1 MSSDCDLIFIQVVQ
15 WHQDRACGR
24 DWILENVR
32 GASALIVT
40 IVDKASGFGQVSL
53 ITQIIIICRWM
64 RKYWMQVNRAVWIHT
79 RLTLDFS
86 WG

>member
-15 WHQDRACGR
+15 WQQDKACGR

-40 IVDKASGFGQVSL
+40 IVDKVIGF
-53 ITQIIIICRWM
+53 
-64 RKYWMQVNRAVWIHT
+64 
-79 RLTLDFS
+79 
-86 WG
+86 

>member
-15 WHQDRACGR
+15 WQQGKACGR

-40 IVDKASGFGQVSL
+40 IIDKVSGFYRL
-53 ITQIIIICRWM
+53 ITQIIIICRWT
-64 RKYWMQVNRAVWIHT
+64 RKCWMQVNRAVRIHFS
-79 RLTLDFS
+79 LILDPS
-86 WG
+86 WR